1 MLRERRGQQA
11 SQERN
16 SERVLFPKLM
26 ERTSEALFQ
35 QRTLYWGSSRREAGE
50 ANTSFQS
57 ATKAVVARGQDELRK
72 GLFIQCC
79 WLKYTRLSMSFS
91 CLQWGAG
98 DGVPLLCDQQWWN
111 ILFRLEVYWL
121 GYLVYSG
128 VRQSRYSPPRW
139 ATHHFHLGIVVTTLG
154 NGCWPH
160 YLCPRLLHL
169 GWEWCK
175 KHVRFSC
182 LWWLISSLETAP
194 LINAPWSRG
203 GQAS

>member
-1 MLRERRGQQA
+1 MPQPSALAPRGVDWFVFPSVTLRNPEKLKCESFMLRERRGQQA

-79 WLKYTRLSMSFS
+79 
-91 CLQWGAG
+91 
-98 DGVPLLCDQQWWN
+98 
-111 ILFRLEVYWL
+111 
-121 GYLVYSG
+121 
-128 VRQSRYSPPRW
+128 
-139 ATHHFHLGIVVTTLG
+139 
-154 NGCWPH
+154 
-160 YLCPRLLHL
+160 
-169 GWEWCK
+169 
-175 KHVRFSC
+175 
-182 LWWLISSLETAP
+182 
-194 LINAPWSRG
+194 
-203 GQAS
+203 